1 MRIAFISAVFTPERE
16 PAAVMAAQLAGRW
29 IRDGHQVEV
38 YCPFPNRPEGR
49 LRAGWKRGVR
59 QVESRGNFTVIRCWH
74 WLVGRDRRIW
84 NRLLENASFG
94 MSAVLQALPRGRPD
108 LLVIS
113 TWPFAAAGLAVLL
126 AKWWR
131 IPAIYYVQDLYPEAA
146 VEAGMLRAGHSI
158 TRLLTAFDRCL
169 CRSSARI
176 VLASETMR
184 EIFTRS
190 RPDLARKVTVIDN
203 WIDADEIKPLA
214 AGDEWRREHGIGE
227 RVFLATFAGNL
238 GLLSGAGI
246 LIRVAEYLRDRP
258 DIFLLCVGEGVL
270 KRGMAAE
277 AARRGLANLRF
288 LPFQPRE
295 SIARMHSAADALIL
309 TLRPGGGSACV
320 PSKLITYLAAG
331 RPVVCSASP
340 ESESHAVIR
349 RSGAGINV
357 APGNPR
363 AIANA
368 LAALARDR
376 DAVERMSLAARSYC
390 IGHFTADRA
399 LMEFGRVLHSLS

>member
-16 PAAVMAAQLAGRW
+16 PAAVMAAQLADRW
-29 IRDGHQVEV
+29 IRDGHEVEI

-49 LRAGWKRGVR
+49 LRSGWRRGLR
-59 QVESRGNFTVIRCWH
+59 QVESRGNLKIIRCWH

-84 NRLLENASFG
+84 NRLLENATFG
-94 MSAVLQALPRGRPD
+94 ISAVLQARLRGRPD
-108 LLVIS
+108 LVVIS
-113 TWPFAAAGLAVLL
+113 TWPFAAAGLAVWL

-146 VEAGMLRAGHSI
+146 VEAGMLRGGHWV
-158 TRLLTAFDRCL
+158 TRLLTVFDRCL

-176 VLASETMR
+176 ILASETMR
-184 EIFTRS
+184 DVFTRS
-190 RPDLARKVTVIDN
+190 RPDVAGKVTVIDN

-214 AGDEWRREHGIGE
+214 ASDGWRREHGIGE

-246 LIRVAEYLRDRP
+246 LIRVAEYLHDRP
-258 DIFLLCVGEGVL
+258 EILLLCVGEGVL

-277 AARRGLANLRF
+277 AARRGLTNLRF

-295 SIARMHSAADALIL
+295 TVSQMHAAADALIL
-309 TLRPGGGSACV
+309 TLRPGGGSASV

-331 RPVVCSASP
+331 RPVICSASP
-340 ESESHAVIR
+340 ESESHSVIR

-357 APGNPR
+357 AAGNPR
-363 AIANA
+363 AIA
-368 LAALARDR
+368 AALVHIAADR
-376 DAVERMSLAARSYC
+376 DAAARMSLAARRYY